1 VKRRKSQ
8 IKQALTFIV
17 FARLFLGQRV
27 FLETLFLA
35 CFIELWP
42 LNGTALTTS
51 CGALGLC

>member
-1 VKRRKSQ
+1 M
-8 IKQALTFIV
+8 
-17 FARLFLGQRV
+17 

-42 LNGTALTTS
+42 LNSTDLMAS